1 MQKCFCFPL
10 SDNAVKKMSL
20 SRRNCISLNENF
32 NDTGDDELKPYRPKY
47 FSQYKMQGCIMECR
61 ANYSM
66 ERCGCVPYYYPEFD
80 DTKLCNVKQLE
91 CLSNISG
98 TLFV

>member
-1 MQKCFCFPL
+1 
-10 SDNAVKKMSL
+10 MSL

-32 NDTGDDELKPYRPKY
+32 NDTGDDELRPYRPKY
-47 FSQYKMQGCIMECR
+47 FSKYKMQGCIMECR

-66 ERCGCVPYYYPEFD
+66 EHCGCVPYYYPEFD

-98 TLFV
+98 TLLV